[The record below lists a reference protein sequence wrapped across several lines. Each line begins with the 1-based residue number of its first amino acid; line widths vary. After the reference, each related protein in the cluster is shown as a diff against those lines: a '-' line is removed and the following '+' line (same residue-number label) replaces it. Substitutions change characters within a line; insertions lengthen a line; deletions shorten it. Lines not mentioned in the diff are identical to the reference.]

1 MKRLYLFLVGLFLLP
16 VFVFSEKISW
26 NTRNNFLSG
35 IYKTENVELVSDG
48 AKSLYYKIKK
58 QSYNFNTDDNDV
70 DLFMPFDAE
79 NKQKAVVKNYETLQK
94 SFQYK
99 MSDSYIGTCAYFY
112 KNEHKIELQGNKK
125 SVFVPGRVIGSFTI
139 NFYIY
144 PMNLSENNVLFK
156 IGSHYYENSNDS
168 ICDQSFS
175 AVLDEGVFKCQFRN
189 VFNNEKNK
197 PIPEFT
203 VKAYQRI
210 MPQEW
215 TNLTITY
222 DSFSGVIKLFINGVE
237 NGIAKAAGESVYPMI
252 FNPANRCILDIGTAY
267 VGAIDDFLI
276 KHGTET
282 EKIER
287 GFAQDGAVIV
297 STVQKLDDFNIV
309 IKDINFLDYEK
320 DGAEV
325 KYFARFSSAPFDVD
339 DTVKSIKP
347 VEWIALNE
355 ENISY
360 LKNKKA
366 AYFQWKA
373 LLLPGVNGYTSP
385 HFSGINLEYEKDFP
399 PSPPSGVKI
408 AEKDGT
414 IFLKWKNN
422 TEQDLKGYKIYY
434 GTKPGVYFCNDAA
447 EGESPIIID
456 KVDNFKL
463 TKLKKNLIYYITV
476 TAFDD
481 KNANHESAFSEEVS
495 KRVY

>member
-1 MKRLYLFLVGLFLLP
+1 MKRLYLFLAGLLLLP
-16 VFVFSEKISW
+16 TFVFSEKISW
-26 NTRNNFLSG
+26 NAKNNFLSD
-35 IYKTENVELVSDG
+35 IYKTENAELVTDG
-48 AKSLYYKIKK
+48 ANILYYKIKK
-58 QSYNFNTDDNDV
+58 QSYDLDSGKNGV
-70 DLFMPFDAE
+70 DLFLPFDAQ
-79 NKQKAVVKNYETLQK
+79 NKQKAITDNYETIQTN
-94 SFQYK
+94 FQYK
-99 MSDSYIGTCAYFY
+99 KSNAYIGTCAYFY
-112 KNEHKIELQGNKK
+112 KDEHKMELQGNEK

-144 PMNLSENNVLFK
+144 PMNLSDNNVLFK

-175 AVLDEGVFKCQFRN
+175 AVLDEGIFKCQFRN

-210 MPQEW
+210 LPQEW

-222 DSFSGVIKLFINGVE
+222 DSFSGVIRLFINGVE

-252 FNPANRCILDIGTAY
+252 FNPVNRCILDVGTSYIGAM
-267 VGAIDDFLI
+267 DDFLI
-276 KHGTET
+276 KHGAET
-282 EKIER
+282 DKIES
-287 GFAQDGAVIV
+287 GFPVEGASVV
-297 STVQKLDDFNIV
+297 SKVHKLDDFNII
-309 IKDINFLDYEK
+309 IKDINFMDYLQ

-325 KYFARFSSAPFDVD
+325 EYFGRFSSHPFDAD
-339 DTVKSIKP
+339 DTIQCIKP
-347 VEWIALNE
+347 VEWVPLTKE
-355 ENISY
+355 KLSF

-373 LLLPGVNGYTSP
+373 LLLPGINSAESP
-385 HFSGINLEYEKDFP
+385 HFSGITLEYEKDFP
-399 PSPPSGVKI
+399 PASPSGVKV
-408 AEKDGT
+408 AEKDGN

-434 GTKPGVYFCNDAA
+434 GTKPGVYFCDDAA
-447 EGESPIIID
+447 EGESPIIVD
-456 KVDNFKL
+456 KVNNFKL
-463 TKLKKNLIYYITV
+463 TKLKKNLIYYITI

-481 KNANHESAFSEEVS
+481 KSATHESEFSEEVS